1 MTIESLVGSGSSA
14 IESSLVPKFSEIKS
28 PEDSLLPK
36 FSEQQL
42 EPRQSSMMPDFEDYI
57 DKIKVDENGR
67 IKTINEKLVG
77 QKHPE
82 TNVPYNEKK
91 VVTDSGEEAIGVFPE
106 FDSLFDV
113 DLPENLY
120 LESDGKQFK
129 ECNRQLKEAVE
140 SNPELAKNFDEE
152 QLEQIKNGETPDGYT
167 WHHNEETGKM
177 QLVDSE
183 IHAKARHTGGRC
195 IWGGGSKNR

>member
-1 MTIESLVGSGSSA
+1 MTIESLVGSGSGA
-14 IESSLVPKFSEIKS
+14 IESSLVPKFSETRVS
-28 PEDSLLPK
+28 EDSLLPK